1 MKLNCLKSCQNETK
15 IEEMH
20 IPDISKMCTKHLWNV
35 FLWIDLSLFK
45 VVCLAEVSPEFVQEK
60 PTVFLFF
67 YV

>member
-35 FLWIDLSLFK
+35 SLFK

>member
-35 FLWIDLSLFK
+35 FL
-45 VVCLAEVSPEFVQEK
+45 
-60 PTVFLFF
+60 
-67 YV
+67 